1 MIHESR
7 IQPLNDNSLTAGE
20 YVIYWMQASQRAH
33 YNHPL
38 EYAIQQANRL
48 RLPVVAFF
56 GLTPRYPEA
65 NLRHYTFMLEGLQ
78 ETSATLK
85 RKGIKLVVRL
95 GSPEKEIISL
105 ADRASLVVADRGY
118 TSVQRKWREQAARR
132 LKCPLIQV
140 ESDVI
145 VPVEVV
151 SGKEE
156 YSAATIRP
164 KITKL
169 LPQFLLPLRANRPM
183 LDSLQVQIDSI
194 DIFDLA
200 KILKRWKPDQ
210 TVTPSREFHG
220 GTSHALAHLHEFMR
234 NRLGAFSTQRNDPT
248 RQVLSN
254 MSPYLHFGQISPL
267 YIALQIIKTEGQ
279 SQEAYLEELIVRR
292 ELGMNFVFYN
302 DSYDRFDGLPEWCRK
317 TLLQHSKVKRDYV
330 YTLDQF
336 EHAQTHDQYWNAAQ
350 NEMVCIGKMHGYM
363 RMYWGKKIIEWT
375 RDPKE
380 AFQIAL
386 YLNNKYE
393 LDGRDPNGYAG
404 VAWCFGKHDRP
415 WAERPIFG
423 MIRYMNA
430 AGLKRKFDADLYV
443 RQIGELQHGNPS
455 T

>member
-7 IQPLNDNSLTAGE
+7 IQPLNDNPLKAGE
-20 YVIYWMQASQRAH
+20 YVIYWMQASQRSH
-33 YNHPL
+33 YNHAL

-78 ETSATLK
+78 ETSTALK
-85 RKGIKLVVRL
+85 KKGIKLVVHL
-95 GSPEKEIISL
+95 GSPEKGIISL
-105 ADRASLVVADRGY
+105 AERASFVVVDRGY
-118 TSVQRKWREQAARR
+118 TSVQRRWREHAAKQLRC
-132 LKCPLIQV
+132 LLVQV

-145 VPVEVV
+145 IPVEVV
-151 SGKEE
+151 SCKEE

-169 LPQFLLPLRANRPM
+169 LPQFLLPLRASRPM
-183 LDSLQVQIDSI
+183 HDSLHVQIDSI
-194 DIFDLA
+194 DIFDA
-200 KILKRWKPDQ
+200 AEITKRLKLDQ
-210 TVTPSREFHG
+210 TVTPSREFQG
-220 GTSHALAHLHEFMR
+220 GTSHALAHLDEFVK
-234 NRLGAFSTQRNDPT
+234 NRLGKFPTLRNDPT

-267 YIALQIIKTEGQ
+267 YIALQIIKTKGQ

-292 ELGMNFVFYN
+292 ELAMNFVFYN
-302 DSYDRFDGLPEWCRK
+302 GSYDRFDGLPEWCRK
-317 TLLQHSKVKRDYV
+317 SLLEHRKDKREYACS
-330 YTLDQF
+330 LDQL

-350 NEMVCIGKMHGYM
+350 NQMVCTGKMHGYM

-375 RDPKE
+375 KDPEE
-380 AFQIAL
+380 AFRIAL

-393 LDGRDPNGYAG
+393 LDGRDPNGFAG

-430 AGLKRKFDADLYV
+430 AGLRRKFDADLYA
-443 RQIGELQHGNPS
+443 RQTGELQHRNPS